1 MKKRVELPVVEPL
14 YSTYQ
19 FQSPGTAIAVNNSS
33 IRNWYLNEVMN
44 LTCNTKFLKGYTT
57 PDLMIPRS
65 AWWECP
71 LLEFPGMSTRFVRGH
86 INSII
91 RKMIDEGY
99 YVFFREIDD
108 YYVKGKSWYKKRHFG
123 HDGLICGYD
132 QNDKTYCLYSYDE
145 NWVYRKFWTTQDS
158 LNAGRKA
165 MEKQKIYPEFNAL
178 KIRSTHIDFSPERV
192 YTNLKEYLNSDLKMY
207 PLKKGENV
215 YGIIVQ
221 RFIAEYID
229 ILHKGIIPY
238 ERTDKRVFRL
248 IWEHKKVM
256 LERIRLVEKALGLD
270 NSLSERY
277 SLLVESANTMRMIYA
292 SHNMRRRDSVLP
304 VIQKMLLKLIQ
315 DEKRILNRLLAEM
328 EKRLDHELVELS
340 EK

>member
-1 MKKRVELPVVEPL
+1 MKKRVELPITEPL

-19 FQSPGTAIAVNNSS
+19 FQGPCTAIAIDNSS
-33 IRNWYLNEVMN
+33 VRNWYFNEVMN
-44 LTCNTKFLKGYTT
+44 LSCNRKFLKGYTT
-57 PDLMIPRS
+57 PDLMIPKS

-71 LLEFPGMSTRFVRGH
+71 HLEFVGITARFVGGH

-91 RKMIDEGY
+91 KNMIDEGY
-99 YVFFREIDD
+99 YVFFQEIDD
-108 YYVKGKSWYKKRHFG
+108 YYVEGKSWYKKRHFG

-145 NWVYRKFWTTQDS
+145 NWVYRKFWTTQAS
-158 LNAGRKA
+158 LDAGRIA
-165 MEKQKIYPEFNAL
+165 MEKLGIYPNFHAF
-178 KIRSTHIDFSPERV
+178 KIHSTYIDFSPERV
-192 YTNLKEYLNSDLKMY
+192 YINLKEYLDSNLKKY
-207 PLKKGENV
+207 PLRDGENV
-215 YGIIVQ
+215 YGIVVQ
-221 RFIAEYID
+221 RFIAEYMET
-229 ILHKGIIPY
+229 LYKGIIPY

-256 LERIRLVEKALGLD
+256 LERIQLVEKALGLD

-292 SHNMRRRDSVLP
+292 SHNIRRRDSVLP
-304 VIQKMLLKLIQ
+304 VIQKLLLKLIQ
-315 DEKRILNRLLAEM
+315 DEKRILNKLLAEM